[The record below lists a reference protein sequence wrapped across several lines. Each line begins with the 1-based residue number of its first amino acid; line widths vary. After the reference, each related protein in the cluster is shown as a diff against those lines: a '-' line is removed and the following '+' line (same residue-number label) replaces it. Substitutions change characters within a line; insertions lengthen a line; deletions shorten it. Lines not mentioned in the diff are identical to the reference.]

1 MKTSSE
7 DPAIIIFTSGTTG
20 PPKGKQLIAP
30 PNNFLTRVG
39 ALHAHRVLLGHLP
52 GVEFPHNLFPKHN
65 DNSLLFYT
73 PADWAWIGGL
83 IDVLLPS
90 LHHGVPVLAYRSKRK
105 FDPNFVY
112 VKRYLAGLI
121 VTHMMHFQLRVDGE
135 AQSKTRV
142 HATHSTQADETTQ
155 HPAK

>member
-1 MKTSSE
+1 MPLS
-7 DPAIIIFTSGTTG
+7 
-20 PPKGKQLIAP
+20 
-30 PNNFLTRVG
+30 G

-52 GVEFPHNLFPKHN
+52 GVEFPHNLFPKQG

-112 VKRYLAGLI
+112 GLI
-121 VTHMMHFQLRVDGE
+121 YNYSHG
-135 AQSKTRV
+135 
-142 HATHSTQADETTQ
+142 
-155 HPAK
+155 